1 MLKTQLILKNVI
13 TPEDWDSLEE
23 HVQYDFLYDNHFSDL
38 KANELLNEQLGV
50 VAAMEPYMGK
60 YFSAHYVRTKVLKQT
75 EDDIEEID
83 KQIDKEIKDGT
94 LPDPNA
100 IIDPET
106 GMEID
111 PSSMDL
117 GQPMNEPDLESQ
129 GASTEVEMPK
139 GGEI

>member
-1 MLKTQLILKNVI
+1 M
-13 TPEDWDSLEE
+13 
-23 HVQYDFLYDNHFSDL
+23 
-38 KANELLNEQLGV
+38 NEQLGV

-94 LPDPNA
+94 LTRSKCNG
-100 IIDPET
+100 IDPEHWN
-106 GMEID
+106 GPID

-117 GQPMNEPDLESQ
+117 GQPM
-129 GASTEVEMPK
+129 T
-139 GGEI
+139 

>member
-1 MLKTQLILKNVI
+1 MFEYLFEKFNGKVSKDSIKTI
-13 TPEDWDSLEE
+13 
-23 HVQYDFLYDNHFSDL
+23 F
-38 KANELLNEQLGV
+38 ELVSEISKSV
-50 VAAMEPYMGK
+50 TY
-60 YFSAHYVRTKVLKQT
+60 